1 MKTGLLFLL
10 LTSCFIIAKGQQ
22 DNAFAGSYI
31 PSSQTYSTA
40 AIAGYVQS
48 NLTSDRDKMSAIY
61 SWVTANI
68 RYDKDSM
75 YNINWGVDEHTK
87 AASTLRRRKGVCE
100 NFATVFTDIVS
111 KCGIPAFTVTGYT
124 NESGNIKRAGHS
136 WSAVQLNNEWLL
148 CDPTWDAGAD
158 NHANWFLISPVHF
171 IETHMPFDPLWQL
184 LPQSLS
190 QKEFDRGNYYK
201 KKDAAVW
208 NIADSVDSFLQLD
221 SLQQLE
227 ASSRRILQA
236 GVENDMV
243 KYWRHYINMKI
254 AIVYGDQDMNLYNGA
269 VADLN
274 KATAIFNA
282 FVQYRNNRFIPAKPD
297 AELNAMLRPING
309 LLANAR
315 KKIKHIGDMVENF
328 QYDTGGLKERLDR
341 QAAKTAE
348 QQSFLQLYVA
358 SAIANRDKLFYK

>member
-1 MKTGLLFLL
+1 MKSGLLFLL
-10 LTSCFIIAKGQQ
+10 FTGCTFIVKGQQ
-22 DNAFAGSYI
+22 ENNFISLYI
-31 PSSQTYSTA
+31 PSSQTYCTA
-40 AIAGYVQS
+40 AIADYVQS
-48 NLTSDRDKMSAIY
+48 KFTDDKDKLGAIY
-61 SWVTANI
+61 GWVTANI

-124 NESGNIKRAGHS
+124 NQFGSVKKTGHS

-148 CDPTWDAGAD
+148 CDPTWDAGSI
-158 NHANWFLISPVHF
+158 NRTNWFLISPVQF

-184 LPQSLS
+184 IPQHLS

-201 KKDAAVW
+201 KKDTPLW
-208 NIADSVDSFLQLD
+208 NVADSIDSFLQSD

-227 ASSRRILQA
+227 ASSRRIVQA
-236 GVENDMV
+236 GIENDVV
-243 KYWRHYINMKI
+243 KYWRNYIDMKI

-269 VADLN
+269 VADFN
-274 KATAIFNA
+274 KATAVFNA
-282 FVQYRNNRFIPAKPD
+282 FIQYRNNRFVPAKTD
-297 AELNAMLRPING
+297 AEIIAILLPVNG
-309 LLANAR
+309 LLTDAR
-315 KKIKHIGDMVENF
+315 KKIKRIGETVENF

-341 QAAKTAE
+341 LAAKTAE
-348 QQSFLQLYVA
+348 QQSFLQQYVA
-358 SAIANRDKLFYK
+358 STVASRDKLFYK

>member
-10 LTSCFIIAKGQQ
+10 FASCFFIVKGQQ
-22 DNAFAGSYI
+22 DNGFAGAYI

-48 NLTSDRDKMSAIY
+48 NFTTDRDKLKTIY
-61 SWVTANI
+61 IWVTANI

-111 KCGIPAFTVTGYT
+111 KCGIPAFTITGYT
-124 NESGNIKRAGHS
+124 NESGFIKRTGHS

-148 CDPTWDAGAD
+148 CDPTWDAGSG
-158 NHANWFLISPVHF
+158 NRINWFLISPAQFV
-171 IETHMPFDPLWQL
+171 ETHMPFDPLWQL
-184 LPQSLS
+184 LPQPLS
-190 QKEFDRGNYYK
+190 QNEFNRGNYYK
-201 KKDAAVW
+201 KKDAPVW
-208 NIADSVDSFLQLD
+208 NVADSVDNFLQMD
-221 SLQQLE
+221 SLQQLK
-227 ASSRRILQA
+227 ASSLRILQA

-243 KYWRHYINMKI
+243 KYWRHYIDMKI

-282 FVQYRNNRFIPAKPD
+282 FVQYRNNRFFPGKPD
-297 AELNAMLRPING
+297 AEINAMLHPING
-309 LLANAR
+309 LLADAR
-315 KKIKHIGDMVENF
+315 KKIKHIGEMVENF
-328 QYDTGGLKERLDR
+328 QYDTGGLKERLDHLGG
-341 QAAKTAE
+341 KTAE
-348 QQSFLQLYVA
+348 QQSFLQLYVS
-358 SAIANRDKLFYK
+358 SAVANRDRLFYK